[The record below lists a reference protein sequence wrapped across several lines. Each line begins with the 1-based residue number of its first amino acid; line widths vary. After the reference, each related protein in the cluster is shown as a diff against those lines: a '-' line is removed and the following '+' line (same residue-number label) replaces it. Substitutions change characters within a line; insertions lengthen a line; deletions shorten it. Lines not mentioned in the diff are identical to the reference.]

1 MRSPRIS
8 PIFRDGNR
16 SRSCPSKAARP
27 PTTSIGGRGS
37 RPMSASAVTD
47 LPQPLSPTM
56 ARVSPGPIA
65 KATSSTMFA
74 RLSCRRRERPWT
86 PRRGCRCGATAGP
99 GAGSVALGKDPP
111 PGPADLR
118 RPGSRPMS
126 ASAVTDLPQPLS
138 PTMARVSPGPIEK
151 ETSST
156 MFARLSCRRRE
167 RPSTSRRG
175 CRCGATAR
183 PGAASVGI
191 GKGPAQGSG
200 GLQQQTLLQREKVP
214 AHRLFGRQRITPF
227 DGVEHLV
234 VLGRIERDALLGA
247 QRLAHVAPSLVLAH
261 VVDDVEEREEEGV
274 ARSEEHTSELQS
286 LMRIPYAVFC

>member
-1 MRSPRIS
+1 
-8 PIFRDGNR
+8 
-16 SRSCPSKAARP
+16 
-27 PTTSIGGRGS
+27 
-37 RPMSASAVTD
+37 
-47 LPQPLSPTM
+47 
-56 ARVSPGPIA
+56 
-65 KATSSTMFA
+65 
-74 RLSCRRRERPWT
+74 
-86 PRRGCRCGATAGP
+86 
-99 GAGSVALGKDPP
+99 
-111 PGPADLR
+111 
-118 RPGSRPMS
+118 
-126 ASAVTDLPQPLS
+126 
-138 PTMARVSPGPIEK
+138 
-151 ETSST
+151 

-261 VVDDVEEREEEGV
+261 VVD
-274 ARSEEHTSELQS
+274 RSEEHTSELQS
-286 LMRIPYAVFC
+286 LMRISYAV